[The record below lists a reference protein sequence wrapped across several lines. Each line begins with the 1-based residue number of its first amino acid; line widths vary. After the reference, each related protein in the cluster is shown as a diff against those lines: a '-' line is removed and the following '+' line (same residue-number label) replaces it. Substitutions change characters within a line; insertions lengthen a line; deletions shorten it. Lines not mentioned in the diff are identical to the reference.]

1 MKPHATAINQRLLRG
16 QTPSYER
23 LQARLA
29 EDGSELGADPI
40 AVHCGWGRLL
50 IGHTFPDPAS
60 LAQELLNEQPGERD
74 IALYVAAPQQM
85 LAGTDAAVSRSV
97 RHLAPVVQRL
107 PSGHPGISR
116 LSHSPRKAKRTGK
129 RSISCT
135 RRAACCRSMPRA
147 DAAIGRPGVLAGRRR
162 RQRRGDRQ
170 RHGPESS
177 ERPSTIRNTAAACGA
192 WRSIRTARAP
202 ASAKCWCGT

>member
-29 EDGSELGADPI
+29 EDGSELGAAPI

-85 LAGTDAAVSRSV
+85 LGWNRPSCFSIRPTPCACGSAITARPPGYFAAFASAV
-97 RHLAPVVQRL
+97 P
-107 PSGHPGISR
+107 
-116 LSHSPRKAKRTGK
+116 KAKRTGR

-135 RRAACCRSMPRA
+135 RRAACCRSMPR
-147 DAAIGRPGVLAGRRR
+147 
-162 RQRRGDRQ
+162 
-170 RHGPESS
+170 
-177 ERPSTIRNTAAACGA
+177 C
-192 WRSIRTARAP
+192 
-202 ASAKCWCGT
+202 